1 MTRYYICILI
11 ILFGLFPM
19 AKAQYM
25 ADTSF
30 RKDFTIWEVDSIRN
44 NEKVH
49 KVYKGQRPRIGV
61 VLSGGGAKGIA
72 HVGVLKVLEELDIPI
87 DYIGGTSMGSI
98 IGGLYA
104 YGYSA
109 KELDSIL
116 RAADWGML
124 LNDKPDWT
132 DVYYSNKTN
141 YILRLPFSF
150 GENATITPIGFLK
163 GQHINNLFYTLT
175 SQAYKFKNFKEFN
188 IPFFCVAADIGDAKI
203 DYLEEGNLAQAMRAS
218 MAVPGV
224 FAPVKLDG
232 KLLVDGGVLNNFP
245 VDYMLEKG
253 VDIIIGVDVGFSYS
267 GVENVSSFMD
277 VLEEVIFMGSKNKV
291 MDNRKNCD
299 IFIQPNIK
307 GYTTTSFSKTD
318 SLLARGEAAA
328 RDPKIYQKLKDL
340 SEELKSYGI
349 EPKQAKKP
357 YLPPNSVFITKI
369 EYEGLDK
376 YNKGYINQFMQIEP
390 GKWTK
395 LSDITDGVDR
405 LYGTNTFKSVSYEFK
420 IDTTYKDGTI
430 LVVEVEEAP
439 SNTFNLGIK
448 YDNERLAGLLA
459 GLEFKN
465 LGFKNSQLTLDVE
478 LSKLAMV
485 TLDYTVMPN
494 WRNTKSKLSLWTPSI
509 GAGVDFYKISTY
521 LYRNPSDFTERTS
534 EIRSNR
540 YRARIYG
547 QSNWKLNILGLGLTY
562 EYAGNKEYISSAID
576 RKDVF
581 NNSYVYPYAY
591 FRHNSFNKKSY
602 PTSGS
607 KMNVEVT
614 FPISLNRK
622 GNNSSIPPAS
632 HFLSAYWTG
641 DFALSI
647 GKRVSFYPGFTLGS
661 ILFRNSPVIPIQF
674 QFFQGG
680 CAYVPGWYS
689 TMMPG
694 VQLGQSS
701 GYNLVNLRLT
711 AQFMLFKNTYL
722 SVRGGIGKA
731 EYEIADMI
739 KHFDRLIYGGNIG
752 ISYNTPIG
760 PVGLSF
766 QTSNVQK
773 FNIYLNIGYWF

>member
-1 MTRYYICILI
+1 MNKRLI
-11 ILFGLFPM
+11 YFVLLFLTCLSH
-19 AKAQYM
+19 ATATV
-25 ADTSF
+25 ADDTSA
-30 RKDFTIWEVDSIRN
+30 RKAFTIWEVDGSSKQ
-44 NEKVH
+44 EYE
-49 KVYKGQRPRIGV
+49 KVYKGNRPRIGL

-98 IGGLYA
+98 IGGMYA
-104 YGYSA
+104 YGYTA
-109 KELDSIL
+109 HELDSIL
-116 RAADWGML
+116 KAADWGVL

-141 YILRLPFSF
+141 YILRLPFGF

-175 SQAYKFKNFKEFN
+175 SQAYKSKNFKEFN
-188 IPFFCVAADIGDAKI
+188 IPFFCVAADIGEGKI
-203 DYLEEGNLAQAMRAS
+203 VYLEEGNLAQAMRAS

-224 FAPVKLDG
+224 FAPVKMGD
-232 KLLVDGGVLNNFP
+232 KLMVDGGVLNNFP
-245 VDYMLEKG
+245 VDYMQTKG
-253 VDIIIGVDVGFSYS
+253 VDIIIGVDVGFAYS
-267 GVENVSSFMD
+267 GIQGVNSFMD
-277 VLEEVIFMGSKNKV
+277 VLEEVIFMGSKGKV
-291 MDNRKNCD
+291 MDNRLNCD
-299 IFIQPNIK
+299 VFIQPNMK
-307 GYTTTSFSKTD
+307 GYSTTSFSKVD
-318 SLLARGEAAA
+318 SLLSRGEQAA
-328 RDPKIYQKLKDL
+328 RAPKVYQKLKQL
-340 SEELKSYGI
+340 SEDLKKY
-349 EPKQAKKP
+349 EKDPEVQKKP
-357 YLPPNSVFITKI
+357 YFPQNSVFITKI
-369 EYEGLDK
+369 EYEGLEK
-376 YNKGYINQFMQIEP
+376 YNKGYVNQFMQIET
-390 GKWTK
+390 GKWAK
-395 LSDITDGVDR
+395 LQDITDGVDR
-405 LYGTNTFKSVSYEFK
+405 LYGTYVFKSVAYEFK
-420 IDTTYKDGTI
+420 QDSSYKDGTI
-430 LVVEVEEAP
+430 LKISVEEAP

-459 GLEFKN
+459 GLEFRN
-465 LGFKNSQLTLDVE
+465 LGFKNSQLNLDVE

-494 WRNTKSKLSLWTPSI
+494 WRNTKSKFSLWVPSI
-509 GAGVDFYKISTY
+509 GAGLDFYKISSY
-521 LYRNPSDFTERTS
+521 LYRNPLDFTERTS

-547 QSNWKLNILGLGLTY
+547 QSNWKLNILGLGITY
-562 EYAGNKEYISSAID
+562 EYAGNKEYISSAIN

-581 NNSYVYPYAY
+581 NNSYIYPYAY
-591 FRHNSFNKKSY
+591 FKHNSFNEKYY

-607 KMNVEVT
+607 KMMLEVT
-614 FPISLNRK
+614 FPISLNS
-622 GNNSSIPPAS
+622 NTQNTLPPAS

-641 DFALSI
+641 DFAISL
-647 GKRVSFYPGFTLGS
+647 GKRICLYPGFTIGT
-661 ILFRNSPVIPIQF
+661 ILFKSSPTIPIQF

-701 GYNLVNLRLT
+701 GYELINLRLT

-722 SVRGGIGKA
+722 SLRGGVGKA

-739 KHFDRLIYGGNIG
+739 KNFDRLIYGGNIG

-766 QTSNVQK
+766 QTSNVHN
-773 FNIYLNIGYWF
+773 FGIYLNVGYWF